1 MDIQKS
7 LITYIDNLL
16 RTDTALKAAMGGEVR
31 LYPDEAPP
39 DSEFPYL
46 VHILQIGIV
55 GDFSP
60 IARCTYML
68 DIWSYSPNKE
78 ESSSIRAEIMRLLD
92 GLSFSTAET
101 SDCWLWDQT
110 NRPVPNTT
118 QDIRHYTCQFNLKYI
133 KDAQV
138 GAVLKR

>member
-7 LITYIDNLL
+7 LITHIDTLL

-31 LYPDEAPP
+31 LYPDRAPP

-55 GDFSP
+55 GDYSP
-60 IARCTYML
+60 EARCTYIL

-78 ESSSIRAEIMRLLD
+78 ESSSIRDRVMALLD
-92 GLSFSTAET
+92 GLSFSTTET
-101 SDCWLWDQT
+101 SDCRLWDQT
-110 NRPVPNTT
+110 NGPVPNTT
-118 QDIRHYTCQFNLKYI
+118 QDIWHYACQLNLKYL